1 MSFPLPA
8 VPPNTYHLPSTTC
21 RRHPLRLPTSS
32 YLAIAR
38 GLSHS
43 SSDSRHALRQV
54 RLYSCSKQCVWVW
67 MNISASLGRREPSL
81 WSAVWAC
88 RLGSA
93 VSRRTSFPDIP
104 TVLAPTSRNFSRID
118 VSRAETSACPSSLT
132 PSPGLARAAPDS
144 SFSLSTGVQLL
155 RKVGTSSYVRCAP
168 IPREAIET
176 LAGYYT

>member
-38 GLSHS
+38 GVSHS

-118 VSRAETSACPSSLT
+118 VSRAETSACPSSAKSGSCACGPRLQLLSEHRGAT
-132 PSPGLARAAPDS
+132 PSKGWD
-144 SFSLSTGVQLL
+144 FVL
-155 RKVGTSSYVRCAP
+155 RPLCADT
-168 IPREAIET
+168 A
-176 LAGYYT
+176 